1 MDKRY
6 SLHEV
11 KQRTSRTM
19 FSGFARSF
27 AKTLC
32 VLSLGGWMMAC
43 SDDYKWDNEN
53 PSYLNSSIYDCLKEK
68 GNYTNF
74 IRLID
79 DLNYADVLAKTG
91 SKTLFV
97 ADDDAFKTFY
107 ASNNWG
113 VGSYEQLSTSQK
125 KLILNSAM
133 VNNAYL
139 LEMMSST
146 VGPEPGL
153 CLRRETAADVLDS
166 VPHFNGDQLPT
177 NYNPDDFDYW
187 ARFRVPSKG
196 GIYMALDNSNQ
207 MMTHFLA
214 QQMAN
219 KKITDKDFSIIV
231 GQERSKND
239 AFIYDSKVLEQ
250 NITCQNGYVNRLDK
264 VLITPQNMA
273 EMMRTNGKTDIFSHM
288 MDRFSAPFY
297 DAELTARYRLL
308 YGNSVDSVWQKRY
321 FNSQDYRPLQNDQ
334 GTDPTG
340 NPNGNTIKF
349 GLTFDPGWNAYQ
361 ANSAVTKEQDMGVI
375 FAPTDERLYEYFFS
389 EKGGGRFLL
398 EAYAPEEM
406 ANVKGLEDKENIYR
420 AVDQIPRDVIQ
431 ALINNLMKEQF
442 CNSVPSK
449 FETIKD
455 DAQDPMLDET
465 HLDKIQ
471 KVLLANNGAIYLMDE
486 VLTPAQYAAVSAPA
500 YVSKDMRV
508 MNYAIQKLT
517 WMGTAKNF
525 YAYLLAMS
533 SRFSLF
539 VPRDGFWYIDPVSFI
554 PKNNNVTPRAIYYDW
569 NEKTDAMRGTSY
581 PITYDFQTGTY
592 MIGDTPMSTGAA
604 SSNELSDRLNDILE
618 THTIVHEDKTDVSG
632 IDETATGVECDQHY
646 FLSKNGAPVYVKNAK
661 QHASGME
668 VQGGWGLQHGESQK
682 VVRFDDKTRETN
694 GNGNGMA
701 YQIDGAIVPTIE
713 SVYSALYNNQDKFGK
728 FFELCEADNSE
739 ILETLKPYLNKD
751 AEGKDIY
758 TNAEYLK
765 RYAIFVN
772 GGGLP
777 CFDKQTG
784 TIVTQATNVRF
795 FSNYRYTVYV
805 PSDAA
810 IQTAIEAGLPTWQ
823 SINSYLELDKEP
835 EQRTEMTEAEEEAR
849 NVKAAAMVTALMNFL
864 KYHFQDNSVFA
875 DVPALAPTQY
885 ETATLNSETGIYCKV
900 TVSSSGNGTLNVKD
914 IAGNTRSV
922 LDNFKNQLVRDYVIA
937 SNQISASSFAVMHG
951 IDGVLNYKTLTNGRY
966 DSDWNTTGAAKR
978 FIKNYQIKD

>member
-19 FSGFARSF
+19 ISGFARSI

-349 GLTFDPGWNAYQ
+349 GLTFDPGTGHGCDFR
-361 ANSAVTKEQDMGVI
+361 AN
-375 FAPTDERLYEYFFS
+375 
-389 EKGGGRFLL
+389 
-398 EAYAPEEM
+398 
-406 ANVKGLEDKENIYR
+406 
-420 AVDQIPRDVIQ
+420 
-431 ALINNLMKEQF
+431 
-442 CNSVPSK
+442 
-449 FETIKD
+449 
-455 DAQDPMLDET
+455 
-465 HLDKIQ
+465 
-471 KVLLANNGAIYLMDE
+471 
-486 VLTPAQYAAVSAPA
+486 
-500 YVSKDMRV
+500 
-508 MNYAIQKLT
+508 
-517 WMGTAKNF
+517 
-525 YAYLLAMS
+525 
-533 SRFSLF
+533 
-539 VPRDGFWYIDPVSFI
+539 
-554 PKNNNVTPRAIYYDW
+554 
-569 NEKTDAMRGTSY
+569 
-581 PITYDFQTGTY
+581 
-592 MIGDTPMSTGAA
+592 
-604 SSNELSDRLNDILE
+604 
-618 THTIVHEDKTDVSG
+618 
-632 IDETATGVECDQHY
+632 
-646 FLSKNGAPVYVKNAK
+646 
-661 QHASGME
+661 
-668 VQGGWGLQHGESQK
+668 
-682 VVRFDDKTRETN
+682 
-694 GNGNGMA
+694 
-701 YQIDGAIVPTIE
+701 
-713 SVYSALYNNQDKFGK
+713 
-728 FFELCEADNSE
+728 
-739 ILETLKPYLNKD
+739 
-751 AEGKDIY
+751 
-758 TNAEYLK
+758 
-765 RYAIFVN
+765 
-772 GGGLP
+772 
-777 CFDKQTG
+777 
-784 TIVTQATNVRF
+784 
-795 FSNYRYTVYV
+795 
-805 PSDAA
+805 
-810 IQTAIEAGLPTWQ
+810 
-823 SINSYLELDKEP
+823 
-835 EQRTEMTEAEEEAR
+835 
-849 NVKAAAMVTALMNFL
+849 
-864 KYHFQDNSVFA
+864 
-875 DVPALAPTQY
+875 
-885 ETATLNSETGIYCKV
+885 
-900 TVSSSGNGTLNVKD
+900 
-914 IAGNTRSV
+914 
-922 LDNFKNQLVRDYVIA
+922 
-937 SNQISASSFAVMHG
+937 
-951 IDGVLNYKTLTNGRY
+951 
-966 DSDWNTTGAAKR
+966 
-978 FIKNYQIKD
+978 